1 MYYTISNKSKGEIK
15 MRNKTK
21 QVMVR
26 AWALAKRGQKQFGGK
41 VSEYLSEAMK
51 IAWAIVK
58 NMKEDT
64 QEKVEATLNK
74 FKQVFFEMYN
84 QNGLNPN
91 MNVWCKYGKN
101 RLYINDCYIEFNGF
115 YEVVSMQNKA
125 RKEREQEVFSGILN
139 KLGVSA

>member
-1 MYYTISNKSKGEIK
+1 

-21 QVMVR
+21 QVMIR

-58 NMKEDT
+58 NMKEDA

-115 YEVVSMQNKA
+115 YEVVNVQNKT
-125 RKEREQEVFSGILN
+125 RNDREQVVFNNILN
-139 KLGVSA
+139 KLGVVA

>member
-1 MYYTISNKSKGEIK
+1 

-21 QVMVR
+21 QVMIR

-91 MNVWCKYGKN
+91 INVWCKYGKN
-101 RLYINDCYIEFNGF
+101 RLYINDSFIEFNGF
-115 YEVVSMQNKA
+115 YEVVNMQNKA
-125 RKEREQEVFSGILN
+125 RNEREQEVFNGILN

>member
-1 MYYTISNKSKGEIK
+1 
-15 MRNKTK
+15 MRNKAK

-41 VSEYLSEAMK
+41 VSEYLSEDMK

-91 MNVWCKYGKN
+91 INVWCKYGKKN
-101 RLYINDCYIEFNGF
+101 SYIKDYFNYIN
-115 YEVVSMQNKA
+115 
-125 RKEREQEVFSGILN
+125 
-139 KLGVSA
+139 

>member
-1 MYYTISNKSKGEIK
+1 

-91 MNVWCKYGKN
+91 INVWCKYGKN
-101 RLYINDCYIEFNGF
+101 RLYINDSFIEFNGF
-115 YEVVSMQNKA
+115 YEVINMQNKA
-125 RKEREQEVFSGILN
+125 RNEREQEVFNGILN

>member
-1 MYYTISNKSKGEIK
+1 

-26 AWALAKRGQKQFGGK
+26 AWTLAKRGQKQFGGK

-64 QEKVEATLNK
+64 QKKVEATLNQYK
-74 FKQVFFEMYN
+74 DVFYEMFI
-84 QNGLNPN
+84 GKGISVN

-101 RLYINDCYIEFNGF
+101 RLYINDSFIEFNGF
-115 YEVVSMQNKA
+115 YEIVKLDEKA
-125 RKEREQEVFSGILN
+125 KTENEKKEIMNLVN
-139 KLGVSA
+139 TLGGVA

>member
-1 MYYTISNKSKGEIK
+1 MI
-15 MRNKTK
+15 NKTK

-58 NMKEDT
+58 NMKEDA

-91 MNVWCKYGKN
+91 INVWCKYGKN
-101 RLYINDCYIEFNGF
+101 RLYINDCFIEFNGF
-115 YEVVSMQNKA
+115 YEVVNVQNKA
-125 RKEREQEVFSGILN
+125 RNDREQVVFNNILN